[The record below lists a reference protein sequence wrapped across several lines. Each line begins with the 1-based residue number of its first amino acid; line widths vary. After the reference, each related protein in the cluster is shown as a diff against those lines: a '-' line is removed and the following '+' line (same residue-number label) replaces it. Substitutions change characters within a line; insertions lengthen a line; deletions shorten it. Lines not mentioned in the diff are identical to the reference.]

1 MEKLEAEESIKE
13 IKRMLKETEDEV
25 KKVAESRADYS
36 ILWGIIV
43 IIGLLLNILLSR
55 FELYFWA
62 FIMWI
67 LVLIIGWLSSHL
79 LSRREFRRTGII
91 TFVGKIE
98 SVIWVATSIG
108 ILLVM
113 LFGWF
118 SESFNPILIP
128 TIVAILAGNAFFI
141 SSFLFSDKVLKFC
154 SPIWWIGAILSVI
167 YPGIIFYIFI
177 VLIFFTMIV
186 PGLITKLTNK
196 V

>member
-1 MEKLEAEESIKE
+1 MKKIDAEKEIKE
-13 IKRMLKETEDEV
+13 IKSMLKETEDEV
-25 KKVAESRADYS
+25 KKVALSRADYS
-36 ILWGIIV
+36 ILWGCIV
-43 IIGLLLNILLSR
+43 TTGFLLSMLLSKLG
-55 FELYFWA
+55 LYLWMFV
-62 FIMWI
+62 MWI

-141 SSFLFSDKVLKFC
+141 SSFLFSDKVLKFS

-186 PGLITKLTNK
+186 PGLITRLTNK

>member
-1 MEKLEAEESIKE
+1 MKKIDAEKEIKE
-13 IKRMLKETEDEV
+13 IKSMLKETEDEV
-25 KKVAESRADYS
+25 KKVALSRADYS
-36 ILWGIIV
+36 ILWGCIV
-43 IIGLLLNILLSR
+43 TTGFLLSMLLSKLG
-55 FELYFWA
+55 LYLWMFV
-62 FIMWI
+62 MWI

-141 SSFLFSDKVLKFC
+141 SSFLFSDKVLKFS

-186 PGLITKLTNK
+186 PGLITKLTSK

>member
-1 MEKLEAEESIKE
+1 MKKIDAEKEIKE
-13 IKRMLKETEDEV
+13 IKSMLKETEDEV
-25 KKVAESRADYS
+25 KKVALSRADYS
-36 ILWGIIV
+36 ILWGCIV
-43 IIGLLLNILLSR
+43 TTGFLLSMLLSKLG
-55 FELYFWA
+55 LYLWMFV
-62 FIMWI
+62 MWI

-98 SVIWVATSIG
+98 SIIWVATSIG

-141 SSFLFSDKVLKFC
+141 SSFLFSDKVLKFS

-186 PGLITKLTNK
+186 PGLITRLTNK

>member
-1 MEKLEAEESIKE
+1 MEKIDAEKEIKE
-13 IKRMLKETEDEV
+13 IKSMLKETEDEI
-25 KKVAESRADYS
+25 KKVSVYRADYS
-36 ILWGIIV
+36 IMWGTIV
-43 IIGLLLNILLSR
+43 IIGLLINMLLSR
-55 FELYFWA
+55 FELYIWV

-67 LVLIIGWLSSHL
+67 LVLISGWSFSHII
-79 LSRREFRRTGII
+79 SRREYRQTGII

-98 SVIWVATSIG
+98 TVIWVATSIG
-108 ILLVM
+108 ILLVI

-118 SESFNPILIP
+118 SELFNPILIP

-141 SSFLFSDKVLKFC
+141 SSFLFSDKILKFS

-186 PGLITKLTNK
+186 PGLITKLTSK